1 MAQIGLTSRLK
12 KIQNDLD
19 EIRDQFLTNMA
30 DELVAESLE
39 TVDTG
44 AYITSHSIR
53 TTRGGG
59 RSRTSRNK
67 PQGQD
72 QQFEAAQSLS
82 QLYEDIASIPKGQV
96 QVFLTNN
103 APHANV
109 VEYGNATWK
118 KHPNGYKI
126 YESLRNRA
134 TSVHLKNAIISVRGG
149 P

>member
-1 MAQIGLTSRLK
+1 MAQISLTSRLK
-12 KIQNDLD
+12 KVQDDLD
-19 EIRDQFLTNMA
+19 KIRDQFLTNMA
-30 DELVAESLE
+30 DELVQESIK

-72 QQFEAAQSLS
+72 PQFEAAEALS
-82 QLYEDIASIPKGQV
+82 QLYDDIAAIPKDQV

-118 KHPNGYKI
+118 KYPNGYKI
-126 YESLRNRA
+126 YSTLRNRA
-134 TSVHLKNAIISVRGG
+134 SIHLQDAITKVKGSQ
-149 P
+149 